1 MKDLSPDKMFR
12 EMAVND
18 DKDMFRKLFFDF
30 YPALCVFAG
39 RYITSIETCE
49 DIVQDTFL
57 YIWKNRKQI
66 EVISSFRNLLIT
78 SVKNNCIDHLRKQ
91 AVRKNYSGEEIIPE
105 IANSP
110 EEIYTIRE
118 LEEKL
123 HTALAQLPEN
133 VRKAFQLSRF
143 ENMTYK
149 QIAEEMSVSQKTVE
163 AYISKALSVLRAELK
178 DYLPLAL
185 LVATYVYENHKY
197 TDSIEPWHT
206 IISSFL

>member
-12 EMAVND
+12 EIVVND
-18 DKDMFRKLFFDF
+18 DKDMFKKLFFDF
-30 YPALCVFAG
+30 YPALCVFAR

-66 EVISSFRNLLIT
+66 EIISSFRNLLIT

-91 AVRKNYSGEEIIPE
+91 AVRKNYSREEVIQE
-105 IANSP
+105 ITNSP
-110 EEIYTIRE
+110 EEIYTVRE
-118 LEEKL
+118 LEKKL
-123 HTALAQLPEN
+123 HTALAKLPEN

-163 AYISKALSVLRAELK
+163 AYISKALSILRAELR

-185 LVATYVYENHKY
+185 FVATYIYENHRY
-197 TDSIEPWHT
+197 TDNIEPWHT
-206 IISSFL
+206 IINSFL